1 MVGTGNVIRIYYK
14 CDENKSSMTINKR
27 LHRLIG
33 ASVGDANKWCREQAR
48 DICAAGNAPKGISR
62 SVSNRG
68 IILVADP
75 KLIKKVKRIEKE
87 SAEA

>member
-14 CDENKSSMTINKR
+14 CEENKSSMTINKR
-27 LHRLIG
+27 LHCLIG

-48 DICAAGNAPKGISR
+48 DICAAGNPSKGISR

-75 KLIKKVKRIEKE
+75 KLIKKAQKIEKE
-87 SAEA
+87 EAKG